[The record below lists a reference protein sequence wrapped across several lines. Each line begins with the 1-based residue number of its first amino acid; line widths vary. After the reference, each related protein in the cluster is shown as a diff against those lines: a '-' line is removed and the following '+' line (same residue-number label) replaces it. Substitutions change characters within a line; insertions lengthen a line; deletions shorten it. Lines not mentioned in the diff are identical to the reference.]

1 MCGIAGLV
9 RTDGSELAPGASAVL
24 GDMAAVLAHRG
35 PDDERLALFGPVG
48 FAFRRLAVVDPQ
60 GGAQPLVSDD
70 GDLVLVVNGEIY
82 NHRELAARLPGV
94 RLRTRSDCEVLLHL
108 YRAHGLRFLDDVQ
121 GMFALALWDRRRGR
135 LLLGRDRFGVKPLFL
150 HRDGERTA
158 FASELKALFADPAT
172 PRSVDWYGALAD
184 PLLSATPVLT
194 DAPPT
199 SWFRDIEQVAP
210 GTLLEIV
217 PASGAVREHR
227 YWSLPRPGA
236 GPAAEERAAAAT
248 EGRTSADE
256 RTAAAFVAGYRELL
270 ESSVTACMAADA
282 EIGVFLS
289 GGIDSALVAAI
300 AARTASVHT
309 FTVLSGST
317 LANGDAEHAHR
328 VAGRLGLPHHQ
339 VVFGPERVPDAE
351 EWKRLLWL
359 TETPLCG
366 PEQWY
371 KAELHRYARATRPD
385 LKVILVGQGSD
396 EFNGGYSVGI
406 GGGEWQDFLGGL
418 DQMARRRALHA
429 RPALAAWWE
438 HGGPPLLSPR
448 VLSDAVPGLF
458 TDPYAGYVRGKYR
471 DLQQYNC
478 WHEDRTAAGSGTETR
493 VPFLDHRIVELL
505 ARIPAALRATLLT
518 DKRIL
523 RAAAAGILA
532 PDIAERPKVPF
543 FHGEGRRHAFRT
555 VIAALA
561 RDGDALLEEALAAPG
576 AREFLDADAARA
588 TLRALEADPEA
599 THVEFLLRL
608 VNLGLLETMA
618 AGFRPA
624 PLRPLELALPETLP
638 VADWDAEADGIA
650 ERVAPRPPLDLDL
663 VPAFREDVLLV
674 HAAALDTPWLLLVD
688 GAVEYVLDEDDDPA
702 WLAFV
707 RSMGEGRRLKEVLDR
722 AGLPLEAVR
731 EVLLDVVGSGLVT
744 LTPGTPD
751 DSEAAGTAPSQEPA

>member
-9 RTDGSELAPGASAVL
+9 RTNGSDLAPGASVVL

-35 PDDERLALFGPVG
+35 PDDERLALLGPVG
-48 FAFRRLAVVDPQ
+48 FAFRRLAVVEPAT
-60 GGAQPLVSDD
+60 GAQPLVSED

-94 RLRTRSDCEVLLHL
+94 RSRARSDCEVLLHL
-108 YRAHGLRFLDDVQ
+108 YRAHGTRFLEDVR

-135 LLLGRDRFGVKPLFL
+135 VLLGRDRFGVKPLFL
-150 HRDGERTA
+150 HRDGERIA
-158 FASELKALFADPAT
+158 FASELKALFVDPAT

-210 GTLLEIV
+210 GTLVEIV
-217 PASGAVREHR
+217 PASGEVREHR
-227 YWSLPRPGA
+227 YWSLPEPGA
-236 GPAAEERAAAAT
+236 DADAVEHDPAAL
-248 EGRTSADE
+248 
-256 RTAAAFVAGYRELL
+256 VAGYRELL
-270 ESSVTACMAADA
+270 ESSVTECMAADA
-282 EIGVFLS
+282 EVGVFLS

-300 AARTASVHT
+300 AARTSPVHT

-371 KAELHRYARATRPD
+371 KAELHRYARATHPD

-406 GGGEWQDFLGGL
+406 GGGDWQDFLGGL
-418 DQMARRRALHA
+418 DQMARRRALQA
-429 RPALAAWWE
+429 RPALGAWWE
-438 HGGPPLLSPR
+438 HGGPPLLSPH
-448 VLSDAVPGLF
+448 VLGDAVPGLF
-458 TDPYAGYVRGKYR
+458 ADPYAGYVRGKYR

-505 ARIPAALRATLLT
+505 ARIPAGLREPLLT

-523 RAAAAGILA
+523 RAAASGILA

-561 RDGDALLEEALAAPG
+561 HDGDALLEEALAAPG
-576 AREFLDADAARA
+576 ARELLDADAARA

-618 AGFRPA
+618 AEFRPA
-624 PLRPLELALPETLP
+624 PLRPPELALPETVS
-638 VADWDAEADGIA
+638 VADWDAAAEEIA
-650 ERVAPRPPLDLDL
+650 ERVAPRPSLDLDL

-688 GAVEYVLDEDDDPA
+688 GAVEYVLDEEEDPA

-722 AGLPLEAVR
+722 AGRPLEAVR
-731 EVLLDVVGSGLVT
+731 DVLLDVIGSGLVT
-744 LTPGTPD
+744 LTP
-751 DSEAAGTAPSQEPA
+751 AAADATGAAAATGAAPVTEPA